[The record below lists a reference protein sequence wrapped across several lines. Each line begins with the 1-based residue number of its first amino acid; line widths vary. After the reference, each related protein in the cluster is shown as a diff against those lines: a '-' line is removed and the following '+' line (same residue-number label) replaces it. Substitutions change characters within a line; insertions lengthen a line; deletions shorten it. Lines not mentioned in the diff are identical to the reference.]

1 MQYLSEANDVQT
13 WLNEKKQLAAS
24 EDYGRAETVADKLLT
39 KHKVIN
45 SVRISKMFVY
55 RTILKKIGIFIY
67 MMYNI

>member
-1 MQYLSEANDVQT
+1 MLYFYEKVSACQLFHVQYLSEANDVQT

-45 SVRISKMFVY
+45 RVQISKMFVY
-55 RTILKKIGIFIY
+55 
-67 MMYNI
+67 